1 MTRVEVPPEFHAA
14 GFGGDF
20 WLDVPAEM
28 PRLWRRLVPCLLA
41 NSGWMA
47 LRVNND
53 DTVTV
58 VRQDAAAIWELVV
71 GRPRLTPAPTLPIA
85 DEDWVID
92 ARYTVAHRLR
102 HGDDGRL
109 TDITLCSRPVLG
121 RITRARGDAPRCLAC
136 QRKVTS

>member
-20 WLDVPAEM
+20 WLDVRADT

-58 VRQDAAAIWELVV
+58 VRQDAAAIWETFTS
-71 GRPRLTPAPTLPIA
+71 RPQVSLTPILPITVS
-85 DEDWVID
+85 DWVIGV
-92 ARYTVAHRLR
+92 RYTVAHRLGR
-102 HGDDGRL
+102 DGDGRL
-109 TDITLCSRPVLG
+109 TDVTLCGRTVSS

-136 QRKVTS
+136 QRKVAS